1 MVLRFARSA
10 ARHGISRERVRR
22 VVESCRSPLYSDDED
37 RAGLVLFVGAD
48 VHGVPLEV
56 VGVEIADGDLLIIH
70 AMRLRASNRDDYER
84 VMRWFER

>member
-10 ARHGISRERVRR
+10 AKHGISRERVRY
-22 VVESCRSPLYSDDED
+22 VVEAYGSQVYSSDVD
-37 RAGLVLFVGAD
+37 RADLVLFVGTD

-56 VGVEIADGDLLIIH
+56 VGVETADGDLLIIH
-70 AMRLRASNRDDYER
+70 AMRLRASNREDYEG